1 MTEEPLPGRKF
12 APKGPLS
19 DFMTLLASPR
29 ARGFYYLVVSFLAAG
44 VVVALVG
51 GVTSVIQFLNSRQGF
66 WPSAGW
72 LFGLIWFSSGLMFLY
87 QERRNLLDQVKV
99 DVSRLGK
106 DDVKRIDEL
115 TFALEQQAR
124 EEFDRNLRAV
134 IAVQQFEARDV
145 VLFHDITWN
154 LQPGINVLLGRNGY
168 GKSLVLRALAGT
180 LQHDRG
186 VTAPLVGGGRDPE
199 EEKIRVRLLRDG
211 EIVFIARDSRRFTDS
226 VGKVPLLAIP
236 DSRFFD
242 RSQPAIGSSDHDPTD
257 LREAGAHHFLNQLPY
272 GSIIQDLFDEICL
285 DYWEHGRSFDLPVFT
300 FFRQCVKQLTDYEF
314 NFVSIER
321 RGRTNFEVKVQTEGN
336 DSPLPLQYASQ
347 GTLSLIAMLG
357 IIRSYVRTLSPKGEQ
372 RDGVQT
378 GSAIV
383 LIDEADAHLHPLWQQ
398 KFPTLLRNFFPN
410 VQFVL
415 SAHSP
420 LFVAGCWNGEVAIL
434 RRYKPE
440 EGKGFRIEQPNK
452 DFVGAKPADLYQ
464 QIFEIEEPDDT
475 YLKYLKKASQASV
488 RQKLTSDREKL
499 AREEEQD
506 PQGLAPARAE
516 ELSNILEEE
525 RRIEVATGLKEE
537 RRGEIVAEVRIT
549 QLEARISELEAEL
562 AAKSQNERLA
572 ESAG

>member
-1 MTEEPLPGRKF
+1 MNKEPLPGQKF
-12 APKGPLS
+12 AAKGPLNELVA
-19 DFMTLLASPR
+19 LLASPR
-29 ARGFYYLVVSFLAAG
+29 GRWAYYVLVSFFATGVAVTLA
-44 VVVALVG
+44 G
-51 GVTSVIQFLNSRQGF
+51 GVTSVTQYLNSRQGF
-66 WPSAGW
+66 WPSVGW
-72 LFGLIWFSSGLMFLY
+72 FMGLIWLLSGLMFFS
-87 QERRNLLDQVKV
+87 QERRNLLNRETVG
-99 DVSRLGK
+99 VSRLGE

-115 TFALEQQAR
+115 TLAREQQAR
-124 EEFDRNLRAV
+124 EEFERNLGAV
-134 IAVQQFEARDV
+134 LTVRQFEARDV

-154 LQPGINVLLGRNGY
+154 LQPGVNVLLGRNGY

-186 VTAPLVGGGRDPE
+186 VTASLVGDGRDPE

-211 EIVFIARDSRRFTDS
+211 EIVFIARDARRFTDS

-242 RSQPAIGSSDHDPTD
+242 RSQAAIGSSEHDTTD
-257 LREAGAHHFLNQLPY
+257 LLEAGAHHFLNQLPY
-272 GSIIQDLFDEICL
+272 GSIIQDLFVEICL

-321 RGRTNFEVKVQTEGN
+321 RGRTNFDVKVKTEGN
-336 DSPLPLQYASQ
+336 DSPLPIQYASQ

-410 VQFVL
+410 VQFIL

-434 RRYKPE
+434 RRYTPE

-452 DFVGAKPADLYQ
+452 DFVGAKPADLYE
-464 QIFEIEEPDDT
+464 QIFEIEKPDDN
-475 YLKYLKKASQASV
+475 YLKYLTKASQASL

-499 AREEEQD
+499 SREQEQD
-506 PQGLAPARAE
+506 PQGLPPAQAE
-516 ELSNILEEE
+516 ELSNIVEEE
-525 RRIEVATGLKEE
+525 RRIEVASELKEE
-537 RRGEIVAEVRIT
+537 RRGEIATEVRIT
-549 QLEARISELEAEL
+549 QLEARICELEAEL
-562 AAKSQNERLA
+562 ATKSQDERLA